1 MSEAESKSNDESPRE
16 RFLRLGPKRVENAL
30 KRINQVSNLAGSGY
44 QYERQEAEEI
54 IEALFDAIHDL
65 KRKFEKKQSG
75 GKKGFAF
82 KSKKAA

>member
-1 MSEAESKSNDESPRE
+1 MSEAKSKSNDESPRE

-30 KRINQVSNLAGSGY
+30 KRIKQVSNLAGSGY
-44 QYERQEAEEI
+44 QWEPAEAQQI

-65 KRKFEKKQSG
+65 KRKFEKKSSD